1 MNRAIQ
7 GRGRLATRTATDARP
22 KKPRY
27 QQLADDLR
35 AGILR
40 GDFRPDAFPT
50 ESMLCARY
58 AVSRFTVR
66 EALRALQ
73 SEGLISRKRGSGT
86 IIQPAAARGGALHQ
100 PLSNVG
106 ELLQYARDTRIDFS
120 RMPDSAVPAKIAEH
134 MATPPVGKWT
144 HFRGCRV
151 SPSEDQP
158 IALTDAFIH
167 PDLAGEAAQ
176 VDIKGPTI
184 FRQLEQLAGIRIGT
198 VTQDIQAVP
207 ATAEIAQQLKIARRS
222 PCLRILRCYFDTTG
236 RLFEISASHHP
247 GDRFAYAMHIDVD
260 G

>member
-1 MNRAIQ
+1 MA
-7 GRGRLATRTATDARP
+7 RLDPASR
-22 KKPRY
+22 KPRY

-35 AGILR
+35 AAIVR
-40 GDFRPDAFPT
+40 GDFPPDGFPT
-50 ESMLCARY
+50 EHELCARY
-58 AVSRFTVR
+58 SVSRFTVR

-73 SEGLISRKRGSGT
+73 AEGLIARKRGSGT
-86 IIQPAAARGGALHQ
+86 IVQPATARGGALHQ

-106 ELLQYARDTRIDFS
+106 ELLQYARDTRIDFT
-120 RMPDSAVPAKIAEH
+120 RMADTAVPKKIAEQLPS
-134 MATPPVGKWT
+134 PPAGRWT

-151 SPSEDQP
+151 GPAESAP

-167 PDLAGEAAQ
+167 PELRDAADQ
-176 VDIKGPTI
+176 VDIGGATI
-184 FRQLEQLAGIRIGT
+184 FRQLEKLAGLRIAT

-207 ATAEIAQQLKIARRS
+207 ATAEIAQQLKIARRA
-222 PCLRILRCYFDTTG
+222 PCLRILRCYIDATG